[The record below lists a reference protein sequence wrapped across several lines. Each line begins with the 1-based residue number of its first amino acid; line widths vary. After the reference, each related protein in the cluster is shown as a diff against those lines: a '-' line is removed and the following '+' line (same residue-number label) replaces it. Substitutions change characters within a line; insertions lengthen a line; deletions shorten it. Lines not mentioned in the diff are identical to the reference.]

1 MSTVLESNRKSV
13 NSLEMRN
20 DFWEFYTANK
30 KILDKIFYAQVS
42 CYREAFDVDDLYQE
56 IFFKLHK
63 NNVLGQYDP
72 TKSNLNTYITQ
83 KIKNYIRHTLDEAG
97 YTKFSR
103 SPKRSLD
110 KVYAEEQKEQTEILK
125 ENLSSFNPQQYL
137 SDKKTNLLIPMGD
150 DLSDFNVSL
159 YSGSDEYDT
168 LDEIIFEEKLLLLQK
183 SLTPTQWLVFCR
195 VRDGM
200 MLQEIATEIGVT
212 VPWVCSN
219 YVGKIK
225 AAIKKIFDLK

>member
-1 MSTVLESNRKSV
+1 
-13 NSLEMRN
+13 MRN

-63 NNVLGQYDP
+63 NNVLSQYDP
-72 TKSNLNTYITQ
+72 TKSNLSTYITQ
-83 KIKNYIRHTLDEAG
+83 KIKNYIRHTIDEAG
-97 YTKFSR
+97 YTKLSR
-103 SPKRSLD
+103 SPKKSLD
-110 KVYAEEQKEQTEILK
+110 KSYDEERKEQTKILK
-125 ENLSSFNPQQYL
+125 ENLTSFSPQQYSSDNKHHTHVAL
-137 SDKKTNLLIPMGD
+137 SGGLD
-150 DLSDFNVSL
+150 DFNDLLCSRT
-159 YSGSDEYDT
+159 DEYDT

-225 AAIKKIFDLK
+225 AAIKKVFDLK